1 MAEMGQTYHWSTFTY
16 GIFGRKI
23 ASSPFGTELSRRS
36 RLDRQRNLFSRVEAP
51 NIRTT
56 YVPAKVYRQGVVLG
70 KAWKSSVEALL
81 DCRRNPFSRVK
92 APNCLTTY
100 VLAEASYMVE
110 FGNVPQ

>member
-23 ASSPFGTELSRRS
+23 ASSPFGTELFRRS

-56 YVPAKVYRQGVVLG
+56 YVPAKSLYMVDRG
-70 KAWKSSVEALL
+70 SVPQETTRWRKPLSTEEASKHLM
-81 DCRRNPFSRVK
+81 
-92 APNCLTTY
+92 TY
-100 VLAEASYMVE
+100 VPEHVS
-110 FGNVPQ
+110 VPEQPA